1 MVPAARWLVVAL
13 LVVAVAS
20 PPTLLRLRP
29 ADQSTLSA
37 AQVLARVKKS
47 ERSGWSGEVRAVG
60 SLSVP
65 LAGSTFGGI
74 SRLLGGQTDLRVWWK
89 DSQTWRVDRMRTTGE
104 TDLVRD
110 GGLSVQWNYEDNRVR
125 FTPYS
130 PIRLPNDS
138 DVVPSSLATRML
150 AGAKASELSRLPA
163 ERVAGRS
170 AAGLRLR
177 PADTRS
183 TISRVDLW
191 SDDET
196 GLPLRVQVYGD
207 PTVRTPVL
215 TTELVTVD
223 MDDPSKAQ
231 TDFELSPTLDFS
243 RGVALDDAA
252 GANAYA
258 PFVPPDSLAGLP
270 RRGKPADFGAVGVY
284 GRGPTAVLAVPLR
297 DSVSGGLR
305 TQLRKASNART
316 IGRTTSLEVG
326 PLSVLLVDARRGNFL
341 LTGTVTPQTLTQAA
355 IELGRN
361 VRRTD

>member
-37 AQVLARVKKS
+37 SQVLTRVKKS
-47 ERSGWSGEVRAVG
+47 EDSGWSGEVRAVG

-89 DSQTWRVDRMRTTGE
+89 SSQTWRVDRIRTTGE

-138 DVVPSSLATRML
+138 DVVPSSLVTRMF
-150 AGAKASELSRLPA
+150 AGAKTSELSRLPA

-177 PADTRS
+177 PSDPRS

-231 TDFELSPTLDFS
+231 TDFTLSPTLDFS
-243 RGVALDDAA
+243 QGVALDAAA

-297 DSVSGGLR
+297 DSVAGGLR

-316 IGRTTSLEVG
+316 VGRRTSLEVG
-326 PLSVLLVDARRGNFL
+326 PLSVLLVDARRANFL
-341 LTGTVTPQTLTQAA
+341 LMGTVTPQTLTQAA
-355 IELGRN
+355 VELGRN